1 MLIEHL
7 RRTVAKTGGIL
18 REVSTFQTKLS
29 QYCHG
34 CGTYHKKALSQ
45 RWHQCECGVG
55 PVQRDLYSAFLTA
68 SLEPG
73 KLVPSITQSDWAGAE
88 VRLRAVMERLEQRAN
103 AGHSL
108 PQSMGIPRARAR
120 RLQSL
125 CDAPQELLFRSRRG
139 KVAAWKRQT
148 EPPVL

>member
-1 MLIEHL
+1 MKECSKRDYKCLHN
-7 RRTVAKTGGIL
+7 V
-18 REVSTFQTKLS
+18 
-29 QYCHG
+29 
-34 CGTYHKKALSQ
+34 KKPLSQ
-45 RWHQCECGVG
+45 RWHECECGVG

-73 KLVPSITQSDWAGAE
+73 ETVPSITQSDWAGAE
-88 VRLRAVMERLEQRAN
+88 ARLRAVMERLEQRAN

-108 PQSMGIPRARAR
+108 PQSMGIPRARVR

-125 CDAPQELLFRSRRG
+125 CDAPQELLFRARRG
-139 KVAAWKRQT
+139 RVEAWKRQT